1 MISFK
6 PSYMPINLLQTI
18 SRAFSILICEIQFF
32 VIEGPLVQG
41 DDIAIK
47 KYNLTTPVITR
58 GYENNPDIFAKR
70 QNSYAERRIMV
81 FCRQIVGKEKTTD
94 E

>member
-1 MISFK
+1 
-6 PSYMPINLLQTI
+6 
-18 SRAFSILICEIQFF
+18 
-32 VIEGPLVQG
+32 VIEDPLVQG
-41 DDIAIK
+41 DDIASK

-81 FCRQIVGKEKTTD
+81 FCRQIVDKEK
-94 E
+94 

>member
-1 MISFK
+1 
-6 PSYMPINLLQTI
+6 
-18 SRAFSILICEIQFF
+18 

-41 DDIAIK
+41 DDIASK

-58 GYENNPDIFAKR
+58 GYENNPDIFVKR

-81 FCRQIVGKEKTTD
+81 FCRQIVDKEK
-94 E
+94 